1 MREISLGQYYPTGS
15 LIHKLDPRTKLLI
28 TIAYIV
34 MIFFIDTFVGFGLV
48 FIGLMATVLISKIPV
63 TKILKSLKAII
74 FLLVF
79 TVLMTLLFY
88 GGDKS
93 EVVLSWW
100 IFTFYKQQLIDCGL
114 IACRLF
120 FMVLGPTMLTFTTT
134 PVQLT
139 DGMQSLLKPLALI
152 KVPVHLLAIIMSIT
166 LRFIPSLSEETD
178 KIINAQKSRCAD
190 FESGNIFKRAKA
202 MIPILIPLLTSS
214 IRRAEELA
222 CAMDS
227 RCFKDAKNRT
237 RMNKLKF
244 GWFDPVCLILFCALF
259 FVVLWLKF
267 NFLPFVDLTSL
278 GWIV

>member
-1 MREISLGQYYPTGS
+1 MREISLGQYYPTS
-15 LIHKLDPRTKLLI
+15 SPIHNLDPRTKLLV

-34 MIFFIDTFVGFGLV
+34 MIFFIETFIGFGIVAIFLLSTI
-48 FIGLMATVLISKIPV
+48 FLSKIPLL
-63 TKILKSLKAII
+63 KIIKSLKVVI
-74 FLLVF
+74 FLVIF
-79 TVLMTLLFY
+79 TVLMTLFFY

-93 EVVLSWW
+93 EVLCSWW
-100 IFTFYKQQLIDCGL
+100 IFTFYKQQLIDCGI
-114 IACRLF
+114 IACRLL
-120 FMVLGPTMLTFTTT
+120 FMILGPTLLTFTTT

-139 DGMQSLLKPLALI
+139 DAMQSLLKPLALI
-152 KVPVHLLAIIMSIT
+152 GIPVHSLAIIMSIT
-166 LRFIPSLSEETD
+166 LRFIPTLSEETD

-222 CAMDS
+222 NAMDS
-227 RCFKDAKNRT
+227 RCFKDAKHRT
-237 RMNKLKF
+237 RMKKLKF
-244 GWFDPVCLILFCALF
+244 GWFDPIFFVLFCALF

-267 NFLPFVDLTSL
+267 NFLPFIDLNTL

>member
-1 MREISLGQYYPTGS
+1 MREISLGQYYPTNS
-15 LIHKLDPRTKLLI
+15 PIHNLDPRTKLLVA
-28 TIAYIV
+28 IAYIV
-34 MIFFIDTFVGFGLV
+34 MVFFIDTFIGFGIVAVCL
-48 FIGLMATVLISKIPV
+48 FGTILLSKIPV
-63 TKILKSLKAII
+63 GKVLKSLKVII
-74 FLLVF
+74 FLVVF
-79 TVLMTLLFY
+79 TVLMTLFFY

-93 EVVLSWW
+93 EVIWSWW

-152 KVPVHLLAIIMSIT
+152 KIPVNSLAIIMSIT
-166 LRFIPSLSEETD
+166 LRFIPTLSEETD

-190 FESGNIFKRAKA
+190 FETGNIFKRAKA

-222 CAMDS
+222 NAMDS
-227 RCFKDAKNRT
+227 RCFKGAKNRT
-237 RMNKLKF
+237 RMKKLRFSWWDFVALVLF
-244 GWFDPVCLILFCALF
+244 GVLF
-259 FVVLWLKF
+259 FIILWLKF
-267 NFLPFVDLTSL
+267 NFLSFVDLASF

>member
-1 MREISLGQYYPTGS
+1 MRDIALGQYYPASS
-15 LIHKLDPRTKLLI
+15 LIHNLDPRTKLLI
-28 TIAYIV
+28 AIAYIV
-34 MIFFIDTFVGFGLV
+34 MVFFIDTFIGFGIV
-48 FIGLMATVLISKIPV
+48 AVGLFATILLSKIPLG
-63 TKILKSLKAII
+63 KILKSLKVII
-74 FLLVF
+74 FLVAF

-93 EVVLSWW
+93 EVVWSWW
-100 IFTFYKQQLIDCGL
+100 IITFYKQQLIDCGI
-114 IACRLF
+114 IALRLT

-152 KVPVHLLAIIMSIT
+152 KVPVHSLAIIMSIT
-166 LRFIPSLSEETD
+166 LRFIPTLSEETD

-222 CAMDS
+222 NAMDS
-227 RCFKDAKNRT
+227 RCFKDAKNRS
-237 RMNKLKF
+237 RMKKLKF
-244 GWFDPVCLILFCALF
+244 GWFDPIAFLLFCAMF
-259 FVVLWLKF
+259 FVILWIKF
-267 NFLPFVDLTSL
+267 NFLPFIDLTSL

>member
-1 MREISLGQYYPTGS
+1 M
-15 LIHKLDPRTKLLI
+15 DPRVKLLI

-34 MIFFIDTFVGFGLV
+34 MIFFIDTFVGFGLLLIG
-48 FIGLMATVLISKIPV
+48 FIGTVILSKIPII
-63 TKILKSLKAII
+63 KILASLKVII
-74 FLLVF
+74 FLVVF

-93 EVVLSWW
+93 EVLLSWW

-114 IACRLF
+114 IACRLM

-139 DGMQSLLKPLALI
+139 DGMQSLLKPLALLKI
-152 KVPVHLLAIIMSIT
+152 PVHLLAIIMSIT
-166 LRFIPSLSEETD
+166 LRFIPTLSEETD

-222 CAMDS
+222 NAMDS
-227 RCFKDAKNRT
+227 RCFKDAKNRS
-237 RMNKLKF
+237 RMNKLRF
-244 GWFDPVCLILFCALF
+244 TWFDPIALVLFCVLF
-259 FVVLWLKF
+259 FAILWLKF
-267 NFLPFVDLTSL
+267 NFLPFVDLTAL

>member
-1 MREISLGQYYPTGS
+1 MREISLGQYYPANS
-15 LIHKLDPRTKLLI
+15 LIHKLDPRNKLLI
-28 TIAYIV
+28 AIAYIV
-34 MIFFIDTFVGFGLV
+34 MVFFIDTFVGFGLV
-48 FIGLMATVLISKIPV
+48 AIGLLITIFLSKIPIG
-63 TKILKSLKAII
+63 KILKSLKIII
-74 FLLVF
+74 FLVVF

-93 EVVLSWW
+93 VVVWKWW
-100 IFTFYKQQLIDCGL
+100 IITFYKQQLIDCGI
-114 IACRLF
+114 IACRLM

-152 KVPVHLLAIIMSIT
+152 KIPVHSLAIIMSIT
-166 LRFIPSLSEETD
+166 LRFIPTLSEETD

-190 FESGNIFKRAKA
+190 FETGNIFKRAKA

-222 CAMDS
+222 NAMDS
-227 RCFKDAKNRT
+227 RCFKDAKHRT
-237 RMNKLKF
+237 RMKKLKL
-244 GWFDPVCLILFCALF
+244 GWFDPIAFIAFCALF
-259 FVVLWLKF
+259 FVILWLKF
-267 NFLPFVDLTSL
+267 NFLPFINLTSL

>member
-1 MREISLGQYYPTGS
+1 MREISLGQYYPAS
-15 LIHKLDPRTKLLI
+15 SPIHKLDPRTKLAI
-28 TIAYIV
+28 TVAYIV
-34 MIFFIDTFVGFGLV
+34 MIFFIETFVGFGIVAL
-48 FIGLMATVLISKIPV
+48 FLFSAILMSKIPLL
-63 TKILKSLKAII
+63 KIFKSLKIVL
-74 FLLVF
+74 FLVVF
-79 TVLMTLLFY
+79 TVLMTLFFY

-93 EVVLSWW
+93 EMVASWW

-120 FMVLGPTMLTFTTT
+120 LMILGPTLLTFTTT

-152 KVPVHLLAIIMSIT
+152 GIPVHSLAIIMSIT
-166 LRFIPSLSEETD
+166 LRFIPTLSEETD
-178 KIINAQKSRCAD
+178 KIISAQKSRCAD

-222 CAMDS
+222 NAMDS
-227 RCFKDAKNRT
+227 RCFKDAKNRS

-244 GWFDPVCLILFCALF
+244 SILDPIFFVGFCVLF
-259 FVVLWLKF
+259 FVVLWLKY
-267 NFLPFVDLTSL
+267 NFLPFVDLTTL
-278 GWIV
+278 GWII

>member
-1 MREISLGQYYPTGS
+1 MREISLGQYYPAS
-15 LIHKLDPRTKLLI
+15 SPIHSLDPRTKLII

-34 MIFFIDTFVGFGLV
+34 MIFFIETFIGFGIVALCLLAT
-48 FIGLMATVLISKIPV
+48 ILMSKIPLL
-63 TKILKSLKAII
+63 KILKSLKIVI
-74 FLLVF
+74 FLVVF
-79 TVLMTLLFY
+79 TVLMTLFFY

-93 EVVLSWW
+93 EIVLDWW

-120 FMVLGPTMLTFTTT
+120 FMILGPTLLTFTTT

-152 KVPVHLLAIIMSIT
+152 GIPVHSLAIIMSIT
-166 LRFIPSLSEETD
+166 LRFIPTLSEETD
-178 KIINAQKSRCAD
+178 KIISAQKSRCAD

-222 CAMDS
+222 NAMDS
-227 RCFKDAKNRT
+227 RCFKDAKNRS

-244 GWFDPVCLILFCALF
+244 SVLDPIFFVGFCALF
-259 FVVLWLKF
+259 FVVLWLKY
-267 NFLPFVDLTSL
+267 NFLPFVDLTTL
-278 GWIV
+278 GWLI